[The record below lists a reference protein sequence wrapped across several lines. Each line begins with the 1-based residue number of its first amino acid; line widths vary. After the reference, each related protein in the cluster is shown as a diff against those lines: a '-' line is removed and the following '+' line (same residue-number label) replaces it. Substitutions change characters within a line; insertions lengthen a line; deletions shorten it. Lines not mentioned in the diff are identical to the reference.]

1 VHLGQALAQA
11 AYRRSLL
18 RDVAGAGGDGVGVA
32 HGLAQ
37 LLLAGAAQGEVC
49 VVARK
54 HAPII
59 ERRGVPVIGRVDE
72 MQVIRANDRLGS
84 EL

>member
-11 AYRRSLL
+11 AHGGSLL
-18 RDVAGAGGDGVGVA
+18 RDAIAGSDGVGVA

-49 VVARK
+49 VVARQ

-59 ERRGVPVIGRVDE
+59 DRRGVPVIGRVDE